1 MPTEMFVTTN
11 PKDACGSRMSAM
23 LFVPPPKLISVVRSI
38 ELVDDSPEARGG
50 TIGVAAVVSRRIS
63 TLPTVCGSDV
73 WAQSS
78 SRSSRAR
85 DAHGGAAESRA
96 GDSRVIQKNA
106 RWASYAPIA
115 PIKSLRC

>member
-1 MPTEMFVTTN
+1 
-11 PKDACGSRMSAM
+11 MSAM
-23 LFVPPPKLISVVRSI
+23 LFVPPPKLIAVRSI
-38 ELVDDSPEARGG
+38 ETVLDNPEASGG
-50 TIGVAAVVSRRIS
+50 TIGVAADVSRRIS

-85 DAHGGAAESRA
+85 DAHGAAAESRA
-96 GDSRVIQKNA
+96 EDSRVIQKNA

-115 PIKSLRC
+115 TIKSPRC